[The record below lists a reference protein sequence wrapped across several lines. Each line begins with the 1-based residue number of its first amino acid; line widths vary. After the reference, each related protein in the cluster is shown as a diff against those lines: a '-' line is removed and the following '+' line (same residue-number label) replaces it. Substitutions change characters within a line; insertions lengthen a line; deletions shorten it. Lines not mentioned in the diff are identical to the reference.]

1 MPTSGDFPLQ
11 LSLPAGTDPVDISVL
26 NANFE
31 TINDYASSNDSNITT
46 ITSNGWVT
54 TDRINNGAVS
64 AAKLGSGTV
73 PSTMVVEYVAG
84 ERVYIQQAAPT
95 TTGWNS
101 ANAGTLWISW

>member
-31 TINDYASSNDSNITT
+31 TINDYAASNDANITA
-46 ITSNGWVT
+46 ITANGWVT
-54 TDRINNGAVS
+54 NDRVTSITPN
-64 AAKLGSGTV
+64 KLAPGTV
-73 PSTMVVEYVAG
+73 PSGVVVEYVAG
-84 ERVYIQQAAPT
+84 ERVYIQQTEPT